1 MSWKIILQTILMS
14 IIFFLTLLIV
24 VYLFAKV
31 PGENEFRLNTIHL
44 FIALTP
50 FVVLLIVS
58 GKLKEIRG
66 PGGIALSMRDEIQ
79 KPISMEYKDEQMEVN
94 PEVVQAKGGMESL
107 QVAISDNPP
116 TTLSFQIRRSG
127 YYGKWAIEEY
137 IRELK
142 RHPYFRNILFNDLNG
157 RFQGYMN
164 VNEYEKILKNTDD
177 IVQEL
182 ESGDILTYESINKNL
197 IHINTT
203 NKQALDAMES
213 KNVNEL
219 AVVDE
224 SNRFVG
230 VITQEEIVRKVLTKI
245 IRQA

>member
-1 MSWKIILQTILMS
+1 MSWKIILQTILIS
-14 IIFFLTLLIV
+14 IIFFLTLLLV

-31 PGENEFRLNTIHL
+31 PGENEFRLNAIHL

-50 FVVLLIVS
+50 FAVLMIVS

-79 KPISMEYKDEQMEVN
+79 KPIKMEYKDEQMEVN
-94 PEVVQAKGGMESL
+94 PEVVQAKGELESL
-107 QVAISDNPP
+107 QEDISENPT
-116 TTLSFQIRRSG
+116 TTLSFQILRNG
-127 YYGKWAIEEY
+127 YYGQWAIEEY
-137 IRELK
+137 IRRLK
-142 RHPYFRNILFNDLNG
+142 RHPYLRNILFIDLNG

-164 VNEYEKILKNTDD
+164 VNEYEKIIKNTDD
-177 IVQEL
+177 LVQKL
-182 ESGDILTYESINKNL
+182 ESGDILNYERINKNF

-203 NKQALDAMES
+203 NKQALDVMES

-230 VITQEEIVRKVLTKI
+230 VITQEEIVRKVLTAI